1 MTLRTPVFTVIV
13 AAALVLAACGD
24 DAADTTATSTT
35 TTTRP
40 APVGD
45 LADELAALVDIAE
58 DVRGLEFLADPVIT
72 ILSDEELAQRVRED
86 LEEELDLDELIID
99 QAFFEL
105 MGLLD
110 PGTDLAQVLTDLHA
124 EQAAG
129 FYDSDTME
137 IVIAGGQDL
146 TPLRKTIVIHELIH
160 ALADQHFDLGS
171 RMDALTDEERYHEAS
186 ALLALAEGEATYFQ
200 IVYFQSLPGVDQL
213 AAATESLEFDSTVLD
228 SLPDWFGDDLA
239 FPYDQGFLFVE
250 TLVSLNGIAAVDQA
264 YGRLPTTVEQI
275 IHPEAYRTFEPSRQ
289 VELPGNAIIPG
300 YEIYEEGELGEWNL
314 RLFLLDGVTDG
325 DAIIGSA
332 GWGGDDYRILWD
344 GTEVIFLYQ
353 YEGDTPRD
361 AEELAGFLG
370 ESVGERM
377 AVGNPSQQDDGPVTF
392 RGDDYAWILH
402 DGSTVYFVASSDPA
416 VGQTMA
422 EVLIPNES

>member
-1 MTLRTPVFTVIV
+1 VITVIV
-13 AAALVLAACGD
+13 AAALVFAACGD
-24 DAADTTATSTT
+24 DAADTTTSIT

-45 LADELAALVDIAE
+45 LADDLAALVEIAE
-58 DVRGLEFLADPVIT
+58 DVRGLEFLGDPVIT
-72 ILSDEELAQRVRED
+72 ILSEEELAQRVRED
-86 LEEELDLDELIID
+86 LEEEIDPDDIIID

-105 MGLLD
+105 IGILD
-110 PGTDLAQVLTDLHA
+110 PGTDLAQVLTDLYA
-124 EQAAG
+124 EQVAG
-129 FYDSDTME
+129 FYDSDTKEM
-137 IVIAGGQDL
+137 VIAGGQDL
-146 TPLRKTIVIHELIH
+146 TPLGKTIVIHELIH
-160 ALADQHFDLGS
+160 ALADQHFDLGG
-171 RMDALTDEERYHEAS
+171 RMDALMDEERYHEAS

-228 SLPDWFGDDLA
+228 SLPEWFGDDLM

-289 VELPGNAIIPG
+289 VELPGNAIVPG

-332 GWGGDDYRILWD
+332 GWGGDDYRIMWD

-361 AEELAGFLG
+361 AEELAGFL
-370 ESVGERM
+370 EASVGERM

-392 RGDDYAWILH
+392 RGDDYAWIFL
-402 DGSTVYFVASSDPA
+402 DGSTVFFVAASDPV

-422 EVLIPNES
+422 EVLTPSES

>member
-1 MTLRTPVFTVIV
+1 MTLRTPALTVIV
-13 AAALVLAACGD
+13 AAALVFAACGD
-24 DAADTTATSTT
+24 DAAGTTTSTT

-40 APVGD
+40 GPVGD
-45 LADELAALVDIAE
+45 LADDLAALVDVAE

-86 LEEELDLDELIID
+86 IEEEIDPDDIVID

-105 MGLLD
+105 IGLLD
-110 PGTDLAQVLTDLHA
+110 PGTDLAQVLTDLYA
-124 EQAAG
+124 EQVAG
-129 FYDSDTME
+129 FYDSDTKEM
-137 IVIAGGQDL
+137 VIAGGQEL
-146 TPLRKTIVIHELIH
+146 TPLRRTIVIHELIH
-160 ALADQHFDLGS
+160 ALADQHFDLGG
-171 RMDALTDEERYHEAS
+171 RMDALMDEERYHEAS

-200 IVYFQSLPGVDQL
+200 IVYFQSLSGVDQL
-213 AAATESLEFDSTVLD
+213 AAATESLEIDTTVLD
-228 SLPDWFGDDLA
+228 SLPDWFGDDLM

-289 VELPGNAIIPG
+289 VELPGNAIVPG

-314 RLFLLDGVTDG
+314 RLYLLDGVRDG

-344 GTEVIFLYQ
+344 GTEVVFLYQ

-361 AEELAGFLG
+361 ARELAGFLE

-377 AVGNPSQQDDGPVTF
+377 AVGNPSQEGDGPVTF
-392 RGDDYAWILH
+392 SGDDYAWILL
-402 DGSTVYFVASSDPA
+402 DGSTVYFVAASDP
-416 VGQTMA
+416 VTGRTMA
-422 EVLIPNES
+422 EVLTPSES

>member
-1 MTLRTPVFTVIV
+1 MTLRTPVLTIIV
-13 AAALVLAACGD
+13 AAALVFAACGD
-24 DAADTTATSTT
+24 DAADTTTSTT

-45 LADELAALVDIAE
+45 LADDLAALVEIAE

-72 ILSDEELAQRVRED
+72 ILSEEELAQRVRED
-86 LEEELDLDELIID
+86 LEEEIDPDDIIID

-105 MGLLD
+105 IGILD
-110 PGTDLAQVLTDLHA
+110 PGTDLAQVLTDLYA
-124 EQAAG
+124 EQVAG
-129 FYDSDTME
+129 FYDSDTKEM
-137 IVIAGGQDL
+137 VIAGGQDL
-146 TPLRKTIVIHELIH
+146 TPLGKTIVIHELIH
-160 ALADQHFDLGS
+160 ALADQHFDLGG
-171 RMDALTDEERYHEAS
+171 RMDALMDEERYHEAS

-228 SLPDWFGDDLA
+228 SLPEWFGDDLM

-289 VELPGNAIIPG
+289 VELPGNAIVPG

-332 GWGGDDYRILWD
+332 GWGGDDYRIMWD

-361 AEELAGFLG
+361 AEELAGFL
-370 ESVGERM
+370 EASVGERM

-392 RGDDYAWILH
+392 RGDDYAWIFL
-402 DGSTVYFVASSDPA
+402 DGSTVIFVAASDPV
-416 VGQTMA
+416 VGQAMA
-422 EVLIPNES
+422 EVLTPSES